1 MHVDRKIKTYFSWG
15 LEIYYLLLRHNHI
28 YVTYKVIALY
38 YTAYQQLIIRSIY

>member
-28 YVTYKVIALY
+28 YVTYKVISSY
-38 YTAYQQLIIRSIY
+38 YTIYQYSNIHSMC